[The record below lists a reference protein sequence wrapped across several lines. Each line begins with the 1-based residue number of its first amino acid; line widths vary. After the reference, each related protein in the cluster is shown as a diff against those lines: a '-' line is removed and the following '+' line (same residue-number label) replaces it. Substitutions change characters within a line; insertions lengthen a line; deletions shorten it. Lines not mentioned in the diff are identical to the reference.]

1 MTVSF
6 GDYVEIAA
14 PSRDGYEFLGWTAI
28 GLDTLTAEYGNTSK
42 TIQRWTNSSTK
53 VTAQYFRNLRSTEG
67 TVTLTA
73 QWSVTSYGISYDLA
87 GGNFGTYHPESA
99 EYDETVIISNPT
111 QEGYV
116 FSGWTASNLSTSTAK
131 YGTTESTDSSWSDSL
146 AAVSSEYFSNL
157 QQGAETVTLYATWDG
172 NPYTVVF
179 NGNGATSGSMANQSF
194 VYGTYQNLTAN
205 AYSRTGYTFMGW
217 SRSRT
222 AVRPTYTDGQSVRN
236 LTTGSTITLYAVWD
250 ANEYTLTF
258 NANGGTVSPSSITV
272 SYGQTYGYYL
282 GGSLP
287 VPTRI
292 GYLFSGWTTTRTG
305 NFSTDERFAFD
316 TYDIAGDS
324 TLYARWQETW
334 YSSRSS
340 PNGRGTYANPYV
352 IESSRNLGW
361 LTYRVANGYDTNAY
375 CVQTNNIDTITDAI
389 GSGSIIEYLWYPI
402 GTSSSPFSGNYDGG
416 GCSLDLLMGGSRY
429 DEVDYQTYT
438 GMFGYLSRA
447 TVSGLYLMTNSIQGS
462 MYTGGVAGYASNSTI
477 TGCALYT
484 GELSSNTSTR
494 GAIIGYGN
502 SSTTIRDCTVFEASS
517 SSGSLGLASGSVSV
531 SNCVYII
538 NDRKGYT
545 GSDFSNFV
553 FVDNMK
559 APLPKGISWLAEGG
573 EPATLSQVRS
583 WANS

>member
-217 SRSRT
+217 STSRT
-222 AVRPTYTDGQSVRN
+222 ATRPTYTDGQSVRN

-447 TVSGLYLMTNSIQGS
+447 TVSGLYLITNNIQGS
-462 MYTGGVAGYASNSTI
+462 MYTGGVTGYASNSTI

-502 SSTTIRDCTVFEASS
+502 SSTTIRDCTVFEALS

-573 EPATLSQVRS
+573 EPVTLSQVRS